1 MKNPYEILNVPQD
14 PNNGAILK
22 AQMTAMRERKY
33 TNAEIAAARA
43 QLCKPASRLAAD
55 FTFPIFDN
63 VGELDDFK
71 SIVQPSNI
79 DINSIDDNAYNSLQQ

>member
-14 PNNGAILK
+14 ANNGAILK

-43 QLCKPASRLAAD
+43 QLSKPASRLAAD
-55 FTFPIFDN
+55 FTFPVFDD
-63 VGELDDFK
+63 VGELDDLK
-71 SIVQPSNI
+71 SAVHPTNI
-79 DINSIDDNAYNSLQQ
+79 DINAINDNAYNSL

>member
-14 PNNGAILK
+14 ANNGAILK

-43 QLCKPASRLAAD
+43 QLSKPASRLAAD
-55 FTFPIFDN
+55 FTFPVFDD
-63 VGELDDFK
+63 VGELDDLK
-71 SIVQPSNI
+71 SAVHPTNI
-79 DINSIDDNAYNSLQQ
+79 DINAINDNEYNSL

>member
-14 PNNGAILK
+14 ANNGAILK

-43 QLCKPASRLAAD
+43 QLSKPASRLAAD
-55 FTFPIFDN
+55 FTFPVFDD
-63 VGELDDFK
+63 VGELDDLK
-71 SIVQPSNI
+71 STVQPTNI
-79 DINSIDDNAYNSLQQ
+79 DINTINDDAYNSL